1 MRSCDAFGVTK
12 LVLIAPKFKTI
23 DTPFEKSSASAIYWV
38 DTVRV
43 DSVEECR
50 SFFRREHPEVDVMH
64 VATTPPIE
72 NKTVLYTSFNFA
84 AAESPVAVWFGNEAR
99 GLSPAALCLCAEHNI
114 TIDMRGMVE
123 SLNLSVSA
131 GVVIAEATRQRSS
144 VGMENFLLSAS
155 DQEKLVERI
164 HRRVN
169 ASDGGAWNL
178 S

>member
-1 MRSCDAFGVTK
+1 
-12 LVLIAPKFKTI
+12 
-23 DTPFEKSSASAIYWV
+23 
-38 DTVRV
+38 
-43 DSVEECR
+43 
-50 SFFRREHPEVDVMH
+50 MH

-72 NKTVLYTSFNFA
+72 NKTVPYTSFNFA
-84 AAESPVAVWFGNEAR
+84 AGVSPVAVWFGNEAR
-99 GLSPAALCLCAEHNI
+99 GLSPAALRLCAEHNI

-144 VGMENFLLSAS
+144 IGMENFLLSVS

-169 ASDGGAWNL
+169 ASDGGAWNF